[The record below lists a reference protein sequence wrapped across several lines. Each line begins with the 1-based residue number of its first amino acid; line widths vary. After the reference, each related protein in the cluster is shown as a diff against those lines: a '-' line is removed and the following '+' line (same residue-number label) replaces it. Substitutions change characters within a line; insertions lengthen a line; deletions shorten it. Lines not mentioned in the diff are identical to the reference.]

1 MADVLDLMKKGALVQ
16 KLEDFQALLREIDQ
30 QIQTIQVNTFR
41 LRDEDLDSIKEDMV
55 LIAAQKLAE
64 KVKAARKLQK
74 ELGG

>member
-1 MADVLDLMKKGALVQ
+1 MTDPLDLMKKGALVQ
-16 KLEDFQALLREIDQ
+16 KLENFQGLLREIDQ

-41 LRDEDLDSIKEDMV
+41 IHDEDLDSIKEDLV